1 MSIDLAATIGGYRP
15 PMGQPGKWQ
24 PLGPRKAATKTSM
37 HKLAGQLKER
47 HTGLGAHQ
55 HVTDAAHALD
65 RGDHDA
71 AIRHL
76 NAGIA
81 NLTPQSMIRHGFTN
95 DADHIQAKISMD
107 DIHRHLLLVKDIQE
121 SAARNQ
127 ELVKAQVPPTQEDE
141 ILAPAKAAGAPGAVP
156 PPTAPGA
163 KAPTTPPPAPGA
175 AAKPTPPAP
184 GTAGPAPAPQV
195 ASAPQPGTGG
205 KPPPKAVA
213 ASNGDIT
220 TAIEL
225 VGPGGWSHGW
235 KRVGD
240 AIDETADAVNTDD
253 KAGFRADRAKANMHS
268 AATAARSGDHK
279 TAQDLLARVKKD
291 ATGSG
296 AQRVPPVMTSQG
308 SLAQLV
314 DQHAAKIEATRLK
327 VARAAAKAAA
337 IEQSNAVELI
347 GPKGS
352 SHGWQQQT
360 PTAGDHEKAARLH
373 LRAAAG
379 ARNPATKAR
388 HVRMAAVHQQIAAKL
403 RTVNGTAAA
412 AEGGTG
418 GGGDRVNGVEQELA
432 GLPTDQIDLAA
443 AHPPYRFK
451 HGWVPIEGG
460 DTPEVGAR
468 KDPPS
473 TQLRARNPSAYA
485 FSQPVELALF
495 HHFDPSE
502 LRGKDGEWISSGEL
516 AEHAAKDIPDLRD
529 PRDPNMPSPRDK
541 ALDAARNGEP
551 HKAARILRQSA
562 LAEQAKPDWQRDAG
576 YTAKAKAYADA
587 FGKLPDDSDAE
598 TAREGEFLA
607 RQTAHPKLTDVEA
620 AKQADALGR
629 MSGRLGKRYPD
640 VAARIDSA
648 AASLRAMDFDTAA
661 QHLRDAQRSSNLSTT
676 PFYDQVPDVPAVRKI
691 QAGLA
696 AARARAEKAAA
707 YSADMKTYGLYQSS
721 IAAATPLELSAKTG
735 ALATVSTPISK
746 NPNGP
751 GLWHQKGMGLPPY
764 IRNIAKAI
772 MRKRGMDES
781 HAIAIAKAST
791 GKWAAG
797 GGKVKP
803 EVRAASAVTNADWA
817 AKRARA
823 HAHANAGDYA
833 RAIVE
838 LTGTAAGAA
847 QDTHGVTGQF
857 APKGSAQGAKNDKAK
872 STASAHAKATAA
884 AKAKAHKAHLAHLAH
899 DPKAA
904 GYEKTA
910 ATDRAKAKALG
921 AQLKILQAALA
932 SASGK
937 VTAGQS
943 GSTTSSS
950 APAVK
955 KATVAATTTATGAA
969 KGTTAA
975 AATATPTAAQL
986 KTAIASLTKQIAQ
999 LNAAAAAATK
1009 AAQ

>member
-1 MSIDLAATIGGYRP
+1 MSIDLAGKAGSYRP
-15 PMGQPGKWQ
+15 PAAPGKWQ
-24 PLGPRKAATKTSM
+24 PLGPRKTATRQSM
-37 HKLAGQLKER
+37 HKLAGQLKDR

-81 NLTPQSMIRHGFTN
+81 NLTPQSMLRHGFTN

-127 ELVKAQVPPTQEDE
+127 DLVKAQVPPTQEDE
-141 ILAPAKAAGAPGAVP
+141 VLAPPKAAGAPGAVP
-156 PPTAPGA
+156 PPTAPGV

-175 AAKPTPPAP
+175 AAKTTPPAP

-195 ASAPQPGTGG
+195 ASAPQPGTAS

-213 ASNGDIT
+213 ASNGEVI
-220 TAIEL
+220 TAI
-225 VGPGGWSHGW
+225 
-235 KRVGD
+235 
-240 AIDETADAVNTDD
+240 
-253 KAGFRADRAKANMHS
+253 
-268 AATAARSGDHK
+268 
-279 TAQDLLARVKKD
+279 
-291 ATGSG
+291 
-296 AQRVPPVMTSQG
+296 
-308 SLAQLV
+308 
-314 DQHAAKIEATRLK
+314 
-327 VARAAAKAAA
+327 
-337 IEQSNAVELI
+337 ELI

-379 ARNPATKAR
+379 AKNPAVKAK
-388 HVRMAAVHQQIAAKL
+388 HVKIAAVHQQIAAKL
-403 RTVNGTAAA
+403 RTVNGTVAA
-412 AEGGTG
+412 AEGGPG

-451 HGWVPIEGG
+451 HGWVPVEGG
-460 DTPEVGAR
+460 DTPGRPRE
-468 KDPPS
+468 DPPS
-473 TQLRARNPSAYA
+473 ITTPGGGRKGWLGKATQLPQRMVKKDYPDIAKRMRQVTPQRVQQAQFDENRIAGGLAPLHPELAQIFPATYGKHALSGPALPLPKPERVKHDPSYVTGIVNPRAQPIISALRARNPSAYA
-485 FSQPVELALF
+485 F
-495 HHFDPSE
+495 
-502 LRGKDGEWISSGEL
+502 
-516 AEHAAKDIPDLRD
+516 
-529 PRDPNMPSPRDK
+529 
-541 ALDAARNGEP
+541 
-551 HKAARILRQSA
+551 
-562 LAEQAKPDWQRDAG
+562 
-576 YTAKAKAYADA
+576 
-587 FGKLPDDSDAE
+587 
-598 TAREGEFLA
+598 
-607 RQTAHPKLTDVEA
+607 
-620 AKQADALGR
+620 
-629 MSGRLGKRYPD
+629 
-640 VAARIDSA
+640 
-648 AASLRAMDFDTAA
+648 
-661 QHLRDAQRSSNLSTT
+661 
-676 PFYDQVPDVPAVRKI
+676 
-691 QAGLA
+691 
-696 AARARAEKAAA
+696 
-707 YSADMKTYGLYQSS
+707 
-721 IAAATPLELSAKTG
+721 ATELSAKTG
-735 ALATVSTPISK
+735 TLATVSTPISGK
-746 NPNGP
+746 PGGP

-791 GKWAAG
+791 SKWAAG

-803 EVRAASAVTNADWA
+803 EVRAASAATNVDWA

-823 HAHANAGDYA
+823 HAHANAGDHA
-833 RAIVE
+833 RAIIE

-847 QDTHGVTGQF
+847 ADTKSTLTGQF
-857 APKGSAQGAKNDKAK
+857 VVKGSQQQQPPKGSAKAK
-872 STASAHAKATAA
+872 ASAKATIAKKAA
-884 AKAKAHKAHLAHLAH
+884 ARAAAREEKPKAKAAAHKEHLAHLAHLAH

-921 AQLKILQAALA
+921 AQLKLLKAALA

-937 VTAGQS
+937 VTKGQS

-955 KATVAATTTATGAA
+955 KAAAAAPAATTTTTGAA

-975 AATATPTAAQL
+975 APVKPGATPTAAQL
-986 KTAIASLTKQIAQ
+986 KTAIAGLTKQIAQ
-999 LNAAAAAATK
+999 LNAAAATATK
-1009 AAQ
+1009 QAQ